1 MFLKWLDI
9 GNCNYRKRK
18 IKLDLI
24 LFSLEVHNTYGPSVY
39 ALICTRHGN
48 QMWTWDSAAGT
59 ITSQSSGG
67 CLTVPYE
74 LEIWAGPLAGGSQAV
89 LLLNRGGSGSEE
101 ITVQWNEIGFP
112 QDRSAQV
119 RDLWTHQDL
128 GIFTGSYTSPKLNS
142 HAVMLLNITLT
153 KHF

>member
-1 MFLKWLDI
+1 
-9 GNCNYRKRK
+9 
-18 IKLDLI
+18 
-24 LFSLEVHNTYGPSVY
+24 
-39 ALICTRHGN
+39 
-48 QMWTWDSAAGT
+48 MWTWDSAAGT

-119 RDLWTHQDL
+119 RDLWAHQDL